1 MVSFLLNEKPDNNTW
16 DWAVY
21 GVQDCFLEQL
31 FFGTICVIYS
41 NSCFLWGAQ
50 EWMRDAPT
58 RGHAHMLSPARPEPN
73 QTPGW
78 AQSLSPAWPNQSY
91 LAVLTGL
98 CWSGGKRF

>member
-1 MVSFLLNEKPDNNTW
+1 MASILLNEKPNNNTW
-16 DWAVY
+16 DCVVY
-21 GVQDCFLEQL
+21 EVQHCFLEQL
-31 FFGTICVIYS
+31 FFRAVTVIYS

-58 RGHAHMLSPARPEPN
+58 RGHAHMLSPARPGPN

-91 LAVLTGL
+91 LAVLTTGL
-98 CWSGGKRF
+98 C